1 MLGRSALSSIAC
13 AVLCWGCATAPGLHL
28 DDPEFATAERC
39 LRESAERIT
48 APKTLAPDEVL
59 FLQAE
64 SFYYFRSELKR
75 TRSAWSYF
83 AQSAA
88 AFTDFAP
95 LTVIAASQGSFDL
108 RLRAYDGAARLYG
121 TLASRYPLSGL
132 RPLALYRLGWAC
144 RSTSEQ
150 GYPCRSAESFGAL
163 AREYPATP
171 LASLV
176 PDALRAP
183 HRSLDRATAWSLL
196 PGAGQ
201 IYAGE
206 ALNGAVRL
214 SVAAG
219 FSALTLV
226 PIVGMVQSR
235 KVGCF
240 PTALSLLGIVG
251 LQVTYT
257 TSYQDAQRAVLD
269 FNERQEAAFEA
280 AHPATP

>member
-1 MLGRSALSSIAC
+1 MLARSAVAC
-13 AVLCWGCATAPGLHL
+13 AVLCWGCATAPGPHL
-28 DDPEFATAERC
+28 DDPKFAAAEQR

-48 APKTLAPDEVL
+48 APRALAPDEVL

-64 SFYYFRSELKR
+64 SFYDYRSELKR
-75 TRSAWSYF
+75 RRSAWSYF

-108 RLRAYDGAARLYG
+108 RLRAYDGAARLYD

-150 GYPCRSAESFGAL
+150 GYPCRSAESFDAL
-163 AREYPATP
+163 AREYPASP

-235 KVGCF
+235 KVGWL